1 MGEGHVEEGH
11 YLWWSRGRVSMAE
24 SWEKVILGEARHRRE
39 DVVPGDAGRLWGEV
53 RSAREEVQ

>member
-1 MGEGHVEEGH
+1 VEEGH